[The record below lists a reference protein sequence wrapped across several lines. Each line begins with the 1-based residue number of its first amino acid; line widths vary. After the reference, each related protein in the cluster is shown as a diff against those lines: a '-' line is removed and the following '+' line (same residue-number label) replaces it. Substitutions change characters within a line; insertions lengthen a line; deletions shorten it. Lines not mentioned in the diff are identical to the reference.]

1 MKTLAIPSSSLFL
14 ELVSEKVKKAMERY
28 GSPNILEEDKV
39 NPYAPSELT
48 LDFIEVPELSRRL
61 GRLIK
66 LIEKVVEDDEL
77 KDAALHTI
85 LATLLDCE
93 DPLDDFYTDV
103 INEEVVFMTRY
114 GEYVIDDRDFW
125 IFGFSH
131 HPITCLVSGVSYFS
145 YITLK
150 EKFSDLDFLMKAL
163 WDDRSKISAIKI
175 SRRSTKLIFGKTNKA
190 RFEFLLKEIEAE
202 LKQEY
207 GNDEKETKQELH
219 YLLNQ
224 FARNCLTH
232 GF

>member
-1 MKTLAIPSSSLFL
+1 MRTLKIESMSLFL

-28 GSPNILEEDKV
+28 GSPSILEEDKV

-61 GRLIK
+61 GRLIG
-66 LIEKVVEDDEL
+66 LIEKVVDDDEL
-77 KDAALHTI
+77 KEAALHTI
-85 LATLLDCE
+85 LATLLDCS
-93 DPLDDFYTDV
+93 DPSESFYTDHQ
-103 INEEVVFMTRY
+103 NEEIVFTTRY

-131 HPITCLVSGVSYFS
+131 HPLVSGVS

-150 EKFSDLDFLMKAL
+150 EKFRDINFLMKAL

-175 SRRSTKLIFGKTNKA
+175 SRRSTKLIFGKNKA

-202 LKQEY
+202 LKEY
-207 GNDEKETKQELH
+207 GNDEEETKQELH

-224 FARNCLTH
+224 FARNCLVH